1 VGILAIVASVLA
13 SPAVAKSGK
22 AQTIAKEQRH
32 FQRYP
37 SHRGRNVNATMAE
50 CIRGLRLART
60 LPLPAPLTATQTTSG
75 YAA

>member
-32 FQRYP
+32 FQRHAT
-37 SHRGRNVNATMAE
+37 HRGRNANATVPSGGMY
-50 CIRGLRLART
+50 RGPAAGANATAPSRT
-60 LPLPAPLTATQTTSG
+60 IDSYTN
-75 YAA
+75 Y

>member
-60 LPLPAPLTATQTTSG
+60 QLPLPAPLTATQTTNG
-75 YAA
+75 